1 MEEREFSLNVAA
13 LDLALQRE
21 GLLSTRYVAVA
32 SIVADQQKVTN
43 DQRKSNRE
51 DAETI
56 LKGCGDAVAAV
67 KVANA
72 LLPIMGKGADASERK
87 RAQRRRDWLKARLTA
102 CFSQFDFLTDGS
114 KLVAEF
120 IGTASIRIAR
130 EWRNMLDKIVEYG
143 LGLDATVE
151 EMASVIAATERNAGT
166 GITVTL
172 DNDGEVEDM
181 FAAIADKI
189 SGIQA
194 KIEEA
199 KREVKN

>member
-1 MEEREFSLNVAA
+1 MEERDFSLNVAA
-13 LDLALQRE
+13 LDLTLQRE
-21 GLLSTRYVAVA
+21 GLLSARYVAVA

-43 DQRKSNRE
+43 EQRKSNRE

-72 LLPIMGKGADASERK
+72 LLPIMSKGADAGERK

-102 CFSQFDFLTDGS
+102 VFPEFDFLTDGS
-114 KLVAEF
+114 KLVAQWC
-120 IGTASIRIAR
+120 GSASMRQAR
-130 EWRNMLDKIVEYG
+130 EWRVILDKVVEYG
-143 LGLDATVE
+143 LGLDAKVKDI
-151 EMASVIAATERNAGT
+151 ASVIAATERNAGT

>member
-21 GLLSTRYVAVA
+21 GLLSNRYTAVQ
-32 SIVADQQKVTN
+32 SIVADQQKATN
-43 DQRKSNRE
+43 EQRKSNRE

-56 LKGCGDAVAAV
+56 LKGCGDAVSAV

-72 LLPIMGKGADASERK
+72 LLPIMSKGADASERK

-114 KLVAEF
+114 KLVAQWC
-120 IGTASIRIAR
+120 GTASMRQAR
-130 EWRNMLDKIVEYG
+130 EWRVILDKVVEYG
-143 LGLDATVE
+143 LGLDAKVKDI
-151 EMASVIAATERNAGT
+151 AAVIAATERNAGT

-189 SGIQA
+189 AGIQA
-194 KIEEA
+194 RIEDA
-199 KREVKN
+199 KKEVKN